1 MSASPRPAVPPM
13 HPREP
18 LTRKAKAAIS
28 KYAAVKCER
37 LPLHALMVDAVL
49 EAERMPRARLYE
61 WLESK
66 GYRWHAPSGIWR

>member
-1 MSASPRPAVPPM
+1 M

-18 LTRKAKAAIS
+18 LTRKARAAIS

-37 LPLHALMVDAVL
+37 LPVHMLMVDAVL

-61 WLESK
+61 WLQNK
-66 GYRWHAPSGIWR
+66 GYYSDREPFSNLEYGGAPV